1 MRARRG
7 GLARGRALGLKSRLH
22 MEAAGRRR
30 TAEDPRLIA
39 GEEDLPMALY
49 MYQAAYTAESMAAQ
63 IREPQDRIK
72 AVTPALEAMG
82 AKIVAG
88 GYPFGEYDVL
98 VIIEAPDDT
107 TAASVALAVGAGGAV
122 KSAKTTRLLSGEEW
136 MESLRKAQGSPYQP
150 AR

>member
-49 MYQAAYTAESMAAQ
+49 LYQAAYTPESVAAQ
-63 IREPQDRIK
+63 IKEPQDRIK
-72 AVTPALEAMG
+72 VVTPALEAQG
-82 AKIVAG
+82 AKIPVG
-88 GYPFGEYDVL
+88 GYPFGE
-98 VIIEAPDDT
+98 
-107 TAASVALAVGAGGAV
+107 
-122 KSAKTTRLLSGEEW
+122 
-136 MESLRKAQGSPYQP
+136 
-150 AR
+150 